1 MSATEKAIAATIIA
15 TLAAAVALAL
25 AWKAGAL

>member
-1 MSATEKAIAATIIA
+1 MGPAEKAIAATIIA
-15 TLAAAVALAL
+15 TLVAAVALAL